1 MAAFWVKGH
10 RFGLAR
16 AGSARVEEERR
27 LRSFRSAEFELGHH
41 DLFSAASL
49 LALVID

>member
-1 MAAFWVKGH
+1 
-10 RFGLAR
+10 
-16 AGSARVEEERR
+16 VEKDVAIS